1 MTKLSIGG
9 REIGPGRNTFVI
21 AEIGVNHDGSVQKA
35 IELVRVAANCGA
47 DAIKLQLFRA
57 GLLLHASSTF
67 AEYQK
72 QRGGGGS
79 AESPADMLRRYEL
92 SVDDVRK
99 IVHAA
104 RELKL
109 VPLATPFSPSDMD
122 TVAALRLPAVKV
134 ASPDLVNRLLLS
146 RIAAYGRPMLVSTGA
161 ATMAEVDSSVAW
173 LRGWNAK
180 FALLHCVS
188 SYPTPPDHA
197 NLCWISELAARFDVP
212 IGYSDHTTET
222 ATGAFAAAAGAMI
235 VEKHLTLDRSA
246 RGPDHAASADPLHFE
261 RYVKQI
267 READRLR
274 GTPGKC
280 VLEIE
285 EDVRTVS
292 RQSLVVRRDLKPGEI
307 LREEDL
313 TVQRPGTG
321 MPAAMIDDAIGRRV
335 TRALQAGSLLQPDM
349 LSDAA

>member
-1 MTKLSIGG
+1 MTHFSIDG
-9 REIGPGRNTFVI
+9 REIGPGRATFVI

-47 DAIKLQLFRA
+47 DAVKLQLFRA
-57 GLLLHASSTF
+57 GLLMHASSTF

-72 QRGGGGS
+72 QRAGTTD
-79 AESPADMLRRYEL
+79 SPADMLRRYEL
-92 SVDDVRK
+92 SAEEVRK
-99 IVHAA
+99 VVHTV

-109 VPLATPFSPSDMD
+109 VALATPFSPPDLES
-122 TVAALRLPAVKV
+122 VAALRLPAVKV
-134 ASPDLVNRLLLS
+134 ASPDLVNRLLLR
-146 RIAAYGRPMLVSTGA
+146 RIASYGRPMLLSTGA
-161 ATMAEVDSSVAW
+161 ATMEEVETSVRW
-173 LRGWNAK
+173 LREWKAT

-188 SYPTPPDHA
+188 SYPTPPEHA
-197 NLCWISELAARFDVP
+197 NLCWITELAARFSVP

-222 ATGAFAAAAGAMI
+222 VTGALAAAAGATI
-235 VEKHLTLDRSA
+235 VEKHLTLDRNA
-246 RGPDHAASADPLHFE
+246 RGPDHATSADPVHFE

-292 RQSLVVRRDLKPGEI
+292 RQSLVVRRDIKPGEI

-321 MPAAMIDDAIGRRV
+321 MPAAMIDQAIGRRV
-335 TRALQAGSLLQPDM
+335 TRALHAGSLLQPDM
-349 LSDAA
+349 FSDAA